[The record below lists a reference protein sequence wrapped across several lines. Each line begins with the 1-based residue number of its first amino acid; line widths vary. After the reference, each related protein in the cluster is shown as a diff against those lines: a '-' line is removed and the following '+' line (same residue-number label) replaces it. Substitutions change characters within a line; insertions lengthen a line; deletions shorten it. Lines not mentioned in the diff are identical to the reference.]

1 MREREGE
8 RGREKQPF
16 CDGKLCKKW
25 KRELQIYRRWCE
37 YEETKQRKMNEKMN
51 SDIKVEGSGEMKR

>member
-1 MREREGE
+1 MQENKKITQKLFCEREREREGE

-37 YEETKQRKMNEKMN
+37 YEETK
-51 SDIKVEGSGEMKR
+51 